1 MCIGHQKQMENKLTQ
16 LQAKVNKFQGEDYP
30 KDRGALVGCIELLKP
45 SSSATKKTDAQK
57 LPPFPFKEKIPTDIY
72 QNQGIMHVGHTYHW
86 KPQAING
93 RGGWY
98 QDWTPPE
105 LDESNHDEKAIPW
118 NADYLNVMLQDCPSG
133 SSSSTGKRSSGS
145 SQSGSL
151 NKRRKSL
158 SALISELKNGK
169 K

>member
-1 MCIGHQKQMENKLTQ
+1 MENELTQ
-16 LQAKVNKFQGEDYP
+16 LRTKVNKFQGEDYP
-30 KDRGALVGCIELLKP
+30 KDCGALISCINLLK
-45 SSSATKKTDAQK
+45 SLSSATKKTDAQK
-57 LPPFPFKEKIPTDIY
+57 LPPFPFKDKIPTDIY

-93 RGGWY
+93 YGGWY
-98 QDWTPPE
+98 HDWTPPGM
-105 LDESNHDEKAIPW
+105 DNSDRDAKAIPW
-118 NADYLNVMLQDCPSG
+118 NEDYLSVMLQDRPSG

-145 SQSGSL
+145 SQSGSS